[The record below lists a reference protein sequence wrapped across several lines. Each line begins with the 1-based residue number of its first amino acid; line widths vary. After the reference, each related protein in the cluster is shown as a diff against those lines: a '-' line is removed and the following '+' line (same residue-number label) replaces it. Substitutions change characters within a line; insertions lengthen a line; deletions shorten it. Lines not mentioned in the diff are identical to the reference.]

1 MVGIYFKKKILSVVH
16 LESYTSYKEYLETH
30 KIRVPIDSFICYSI
44 QKYVNSNFVTIK
56 FIPIRTEPENQKP
69 SVTLVEGEGEKFNFL
84 INDYDIPWT
93 VALCEYPVVMVDDII
108 ITGLCAV
115 TRQICMFRNSHL
127 LQQEHE
133 DGLLGFRHTCLQAP
147 NEVSVWTKFCE
158 IEIIRVVQELLTS
171 KDVLTEV
178 PEPLV
183 RFEDH
188 MRQPV
193 RIHNVY
199 KVAQNLKKVSL
210 NAEKEA
216 KCEPPANNDVAIPQV
231 NVEPEQIICGLTFS
245 AFAEAAEEAEQ
256 KAVYKQVKTA
266 VQQENAG
273 ETKQITKPKH
283 AINTEQQADTD
294 KTKQKAELNICAE
307 QQGTAEQSD
316 QKSEQ
321 QGTAQQK
328 VKSFLERN
336 AQKQVNFKDIT
347 KHQTIDEQQ
356 ENAEKK
362 VKSELEHTH
371 EQNVEHQESAEP
383 QENTGKTEKRTNSKH
398 WKIADKESE
407 EGSSTKRTSKTRKWK
422 SNKRKE
428 IVIDCSTRVEDLEIN
443 HEFAE
448 GPYLTLADL
457 VLLPSYH
464 VIIQSIGEA
473 QFESLLP
480 FTYKWYKNLTSINY
494 IQETFMSL
502 MSHFNIKQLPI
513 NNMTIPKADDVS
525 LYKCDPKRHNPKKRN
540 YTNTDDIEKALSSI
554 TEGLEV
560 PMYDN
565 EYQATFRW
573 QDIPDPANPFAGY
586 LPDTRVQRK
595 SQQLQNLALPVLKM
609 ATDGDVIVDFCCGT
623 GHLGIL
629 LAYLLPRCTIIL
641 LENKIES
648 LCRARER
655 VHKMKL
661 RNVYY
666 YQCNLDFFTGEFD
679 IGIGLHACG
688 IATDLILDKCLKQN
702 AKFVLSPCCY
712 GAIHG
717 TCRMEYPRSKKF
729 ANVPFDDY
737 LYIAHGAD
745 QTHKEHPLAVRGA
758 RCMAI
763 IDSDRARLAEEFG
776 YKVTLMTLKPVTW
789 TPKNNLLVGI
799 STEK

>member
-1 MVGIYFKKKILSVVH
+1 MVGISFKKKSLSVVH
-16 LESYTSYKEYLETH
+16 LESYTSYKDYLETH

-44 QKYVNSNFVTIK
+44 QKFVNSHYVAIK
-56 FIPIRTEPENQKP
+56 FIPIRTEPEKQKP
-69 SVTLVEGEGEKFNFL
+69 SVILVEDGGEKFNFL

-93 VALCEYPVVMVDDII
+93 VALCEYPVVMVEDVI

-115 TRQICMFRNSHL
+115 ARHICLFRHSHL
-127 LQQEHE
+127 LKQEHE

-158 IEIIRVVQELLTS
+158 IEIIRVVQEILTGNDI
-171 KDVLTEV
+171 KEV

-199 KVAQNLKKVSL
+199 KVARNLKKERLS
-210 NAEKEA
+210 AA
-216 KCEPPANNDVAIPQV
+216 KGATCEHPIHRQVVIP
-231 NVEPEQIICGLTFS
+231 NIEPETVVCGLTFS
-245 AFAEAAEEAEQ
+245 AFNVAAEEAEK
-256 KAVYKQVKTA
+256 KAKYMQEKKA
-266 VQQENAG
+266 IQQENTG
-273 ETKQITKPKH
+273 TTEQIVKPISKLT
-283 AINTEQQADTD
+283 INDGQQANAEQTDQKAEQQA
-294 KTKQKAELNICAE
+294 
-307 QQGTAEQSD
+307 TAE
-316 QKSEQ
+316 
-321 QGTAQQK
+321 QK
-328 VKSFLERN
+328 VKSILETN
-336 AQKQVNFKDIT
+336 AQKQVNTEQAEQIT
-347 KHQTIDEQQ
+347 KQQKNAEQKVKCELELMHETNDEQEESAELQ
-356 ENAEKK
+356 ENAEK
-362 VKSELEHTH
+362 
-371 EQNVEHQESAEP
+371 
-383 QENTGKTEKRTNSKH
+383 TERRSKSKH
-398 WKIADKESE
+398 RKSTDIDSE
-407 EGSSTKRTSKTRKWK
+407 EDSSSTKRISKTRKWK
-422 SNKRKE
+422 SQKKKD
-428 IVIDCSTRVEDLEIN
+428 IMIDCSTRIEDLEVN

-448 GPYLTLADL
+448 GPFLTLADL

-464 VIIQSIGEA
+464 IIIQSIGEA

-480 FTYKWYKNLTSINY
+480 FTYKWYKNLISINY
-494 IQETFMSL
+494 IQETLMYFMSQ
-502 MSHFNIKQLPI
+502 FNLKQLPI
-513 NNMTIPKADDVS
+513 NELTIPKADDVS
-525 LYKCDPKRHNPKKRN
+525 LYKCDPKRHNPKKRI
-540 YTNTDDIEKALSSI
+540 YTNSDDIEKALSSI

-560 PMYDN
+560 PMLDN
-565 EYQATFRW
+565 DYQSTFRW
-573 QDIPDPANPFAGY
+573 QDIPEPANPFAGY

-595 SQQLQNLALPVLKM
+595 SEQLQNLALPVMKM

-648 LCRARER
+648 LCRAKER
-655 VHKMKL
+655 VLKMKL
-661 RNVYY
+661 KNVYY

-729 ANVPFDDY
+729 ADVPFDDY
-737 LYIAHGAD
+737 LFIAHGAD

-776 YKVTLMTLKPVTW
+776 YTVTLMTLKPVTC
-789 TPKNNLLVGI
+789 TPKNNLLIGI
-799 STEK
+799 PKEK